1 MKDSDKNK
9 ESSHLK
15 YWDVNNLYGWAMSQK
30 LSQNKLDWIENTS
43 QFNEDFVKDIMKKM
57 MTILFL
63 KLILNTQKNYM
74 DFIMTYHLYLKEIKL
89 KKQKNLL
96 IIYIIK

>member
-63 KLILNTQKNYM
+63 KLMLNTQKNYM

>member
-15 YWDVNNLYGWAMSQK
+15 YWDVNN
-30 LSQNKLDWIENTS
+30 LDWIENTS

-57 MTILFL
+57 MTKLFL
-63 KLILNTQKNYM
+63 KLMLNTQKNYM